1 MDKAK
6 ADEVKSLGTSE
17 LEQLAAMIGRTSID
31 PDDDGFRDLALSILD
46 TLEQRRSDV

>member
-6 ADEVKSLGTSE
+6 ADEVKRLVTSE
-17 LEQLAAMIGRTSID
+17 LEQLAAMIGRTPID